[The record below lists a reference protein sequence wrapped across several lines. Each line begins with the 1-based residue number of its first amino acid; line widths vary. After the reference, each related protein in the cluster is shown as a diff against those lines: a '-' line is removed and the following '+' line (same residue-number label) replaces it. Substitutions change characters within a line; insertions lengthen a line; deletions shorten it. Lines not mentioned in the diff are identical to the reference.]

1 MRRRRRVAFA
11 ALVLGGL
18 LVGSHSAWAGGD
30 FVDLAVGSGRVWLVS
45 GDGVRSF
52 DAGTG
57 RQLSMPRRSIL
68 VRLDPRPLGRTLV
81 ARIP

>member
-1 MRRRRRVAFA
+1 
-11 ALVLGGL
+11 VLGGL
-18 LVGSHSAWAGGD
+18 LVGSHSPWAGGD

-68 VRLDPRPLGRTLV
+68 VRSV
-81 ARIP
+81 ARSSRGSADSRAGARGRRSG